1 MAGKEYLGAKK
12 GRITRPEGKNGRK
25 GISGRKERAE
35 EEGLEC
41 RKAGKEYLVG
51 KKGRKRKVWSAERL
65 GWNRGRDVFTSGL
78 GSTA

>member
-1 MAGKEYLGAKK
+1 MAGKEYLGGKK
-12 GRITRPEGKNGRK
+12 GRSTRPEGKNGRI
-25 GISGRKERAE
+25 GISGRKERP
-35 EEGLEC
+35 EEGGLKR
-41 RKAGKEYLVG
+41 RKAGKEYLVA